1 MTIDTNHCIT
11 ACNKSAAKV
20 FGYQPQELVGVP
32 MVNLFPGFPDTLRLR
47 YLRAKERT
55 CCFAFSFSFCCGCC
69 IKGGVDVVLFFFL
82 VVLFRSQGQ
91 T

>member
-47 YLRAKERT
+47 YLRAKERA
-55 CCFAFSFSFCCGCC
+55 CYFYFQVFVVA
-69 IKGGVDVVLFFFL
+69 VVVLRVVLMLSCFFL
-82 VVLFRSQGQ
+82 VCC
-91 T
+91 TI